1 MRPHAENDPKERRI
15 VFKKKQFRLR
25 KEKKNLSSIVY
36 YFFIGRF
43 GRNYYPRVNAEIA
56 QKMAGRLFLV
66 VDPYI

>member
-1 MRPHAENDPKERRI
+1 MRKMTQRNKANS
-15 VFKKKQFRLR
+15 KKKTISVKKR
-25 KEKKNLSSIVY
+25 KKNLSSIVY